1 MPETDIMTLREVALY
16 LKIKERTVYHLV
28 SKGRMP
34 GFKVG
39 GAWRFR
45 KSRIDEWI
53 EENQVGADPTK
64 TSKGPE

>member
-1 MPETDIMTLREVALY
+1 MPDTDIMTLREVALY

-28 SKGRMP
+28 SRGRMP
-34 GFKVG
+34 AFKVG

-53 EENQVGADPTK
+53 EENQVGFDPTK